1 MVAAPLPWAVLARD
15 ATVAVDATEALLP
28 PDVPA
33 LLHLGEAAAA
43 EPVAGLIL
51 FDDRSAIARARI
63 AEARAAD
70 LPVVLAQATAG
81 LPRNVFGLASLDT
94 TQAPAWGASAPDLL
108 VLASPADAAAVA
120 RQAGPAA
127 PRRVAIGQPG
137 VGSWAWSRLRRPA
150 RPGQVVLDPGLQ
162 APELRTAGLNLPL
175 KGREPPI
182 LVTARPADAAE
193 ALRMGWKTLLLA
205 PGYRDDDI
213 SQGLAIADGPVR
225 AAALLPRLAADRD
238 SPTGCPARLLPL
250 AGGEPLARL
259 LAQLVLAG
267 VDAVG
272 QPCGMPTAAPAR
284 TALRLDGLAM
294 PRGGLVIVSHD
305 WSERTGLARPALR
318 MAEVLRAAGIP
329 VRCLPIGPEADPR
342 PVLRAIPPEA
352 AVLFNSAG
360 MFERGEA
367 ALRVYDAIAPA
378 RRAIYLHETAW
389 TLERFRQT
397 APDLWQGFARRL
409 PTALLLCVSA
419 AQARLLAGQY
429 GATRCVVVGNATE
442 VPRAAETLLPAPAG
456 AHTAIAMLGTV
467 QVRKG
472 PALFGAV
479 AERAARLA
487 LPWDFSWIGHDVQE
501 PGMPPPSPAVRWAGR
516 LEGAALA
523 AELAAMD
530 LLLLSSADDPM
541 PLSVIE
547 ALALGKR
554 VVAYAETGAAEAVA
568 GLPGCAVFADYTPE
582 AALAALQAAL
592 ARPADPAVI
601 AARGQDLASPV
612 GLAQRI
618 LAALMAGATG
628 RPVPAAA

>member
-15 ATVAVDATEALLP
+15 AAAVIAAAEALLP
-28 PDVPA
+28 PDAPA
-33 LLHLGEAAAA
+33 FLHLGEAAAA

-51 FDDRSAIARARI
+51 FDDRGAISRARI
-63 AEARAAD
+63 AEARGAG

-81 LPRNVFGLASLDT
+81 LPRNVFGLASRDV
-94 TQAPAWGASAPDLL
+94 TQAPPWGASAPDLL
-108 VLASPADAAAVA
+108 VLASPADAASVA
-120 RQAGPAA
+120 GKTGLAA

-137 VGSWAWSRLRRPA
+137 VGAWAWSRLRQPA
-150 RPGQVVLDPGLQ
+150 RPGEVVPDPGLQ
-162 APELRTAGLNLPL
+162 TLGLDLPP
-175 KGREPPI
+175 GIEASGPPI
-182 LVTARPADAAE
+182 LLTTRPADAAE
-193 ALRMGWKTLLLA
+193 ALRLGWKTLLLA
-205 PGYRDDDI
+205 PGHGADDVA
-213 SQGLAIADGPVR
+213 QGLAIADGPVR
-225 AAALLPRLAADRD
+225 AAALLARLATDRD
-238 SPTGCPARLLPL
+238 TPAASPARLLPL

-267 VDAVG
+267 IEAVG
-272 QPCGMPTAAPAR
+272 RPCGVPAAGPAPAP
-284 TALRLDGLAM
+284 LRLEGLAV

-318 MAEVLRAAGIP
+318 MAEVLRAAGVP
-329 VRCLPIGPEADPR
+329 VRCLPIGPESDPR

-397 APDLWQGFARRL
+397 APDLWQGFAERL

-442 VPRAAETLLPAPAG
+442 VPRPAEAPPPAPAG
-456 AHTAIAMLGTV
+456 ARIAIAMLGTV
-467 QVRKG
+467 QARKG

-479 AERAARLA
+479 AERAAALA

-501 PGMPPPSPAVRWAGR
+501 PGLPPPSPAVRWAGR
-516 LEGAALA
+516 MEGAALA

-554 VVAYAETGAAEAVA
+554 VVAYAGTGAAEAVA
-568 GLPGCAVFADYTPE
+568 GLPGCGVFADYTPE

-592 ARPADPAVI
+592 ARPADAGAI
-601 AARGQDLASPV
+601 AARGLDLASPT
-612 GLAQRI
+612 GLAQRV
-618 LAALMAGATG
+618 LAALMAGASG
-628 RPVPAAA
+628 QPVPVAA